1 MDDSNARRPLKPIP
15 AFASREAEAE
25 FWDTH
30 DLTDYMIFDNPVSFG
45 PVDSG
50 LEHVT
55 IWVDTETLDLARE
68 IAAEERVPW
77 EVLLHLWLVERR
89 DAERER
95 RAAEAVAR
103 KRESA

>member
-1 MDDSNARRPLKPIP
+1 MTTDRRTPKPIP

-30 DLTDYMIFDNPVSFG
+30 DVIDYAISDTPIRLNFG
-45 PVDSG
+45 PGGEKVE
-50 LEHVT
+50 LFIE
-55 IWVDTETLDLARE
+55 TETLDLSRA
-68 IAAEERVPW
+68 IAAEMGVPW
-77 EVLLHLWLVERR
+77 EGLLELWLVERR

-95 RAAEAVAR
+95 RAAEAVAQ